1 MAVQESS
8 SSSNSFSYGF
18 TYDVFLSFRGLD
30 TRYGF
35 TGNLYQALS
44 NKGIR
49 TFIDDEELQRGHE
62 ITPSL
67 LEAIEESRMAIVV
80 LSKNYASS
88 SFCLHEL
95 VKILD
100 CIKWKGTLVCPI
112 FYDVDPSDVRKQTGS
127 YGEALAMHTER
138 FSDCLPKWKIALR
151 QVANLSGWH
160 FKIGYLSFSHFLSFC
175 LMVAISHISR
185 DIS

>member
-1 MAVQESS
+1 MAFRESS
-8 SSSNSFSYGF
+8 SLSSSSFNYGF

-35 TGNLYQALS
+35 TGNLYKALS
-44 NKGIR
+44 SKGIH

-62 ITPSL
+62 ITPSI
-67 LEAIEESRMAIVV
+67 LEAIEESRIAIIV

-88 SFCLHEL
+88 TFCLHEL

-100 CIKWKGTLVCPI
+100 CIKGKGRLVWPI

-127 YGEALAMHTER
+127 YGEALSMLAER
-138 FSDCLPKWKIALR
+138 FNDNNLQIWKNALQ

-160 FKIGYLSFSHFLSFC
+160 FKIG
-175 LMVAISHISR
+175 
-185 DIS
+185 

>member
-1 MAVQESS
+1 
-8 SSSNSFSYGF
+8 
-18 TYDVFLSFRGLD
+18 VFLSFRGLD

-35 TGNLYQALS
+35 TGNLYQAIH
-44 NKGIR
+44 NKGIH

-67 LEAIEESRMAIVV
+67 LEAIEESRIAIVV

-88 SFCLHEL
+88 SFCLQEL

-100 CIKWKGTLVCPI
+100 SIKGKGRLVCPI
-112 FYDVDPSDVRKQTGS
+112 FYDVDPTDVRKQTGS
-127 YGEALAMHTER
+127 YGEALAMHSER
-138 FSDCLPKWKIALR
+138 FNDCLPKWKIALQ

-160 FKIGYLSFSHFLSFC
+160 FKTGYLPFSLLLNLFVVSTINLQPTFNSYAYD
-175 LMVAISHISR
+175 LLLLV
-185 DIS
+185 DE